1 MDFGWFNWTITGLAI
16 AGILGL
22 SLYCRRYI
30 RDVADFL
37 SAGRVAGRYVIC
49 VGSMEEALG
58 IIALVQMMERNY
70 LCGFAIAFWNI
81 TIVALNMVINLSGWC
96 TYRFR
101 ETRAMSLGQFLEIR
115 YNRVIRIVASVIRAG
130 ADILTEILLP
140 SLAAR
145 FFIYFF
151 DLPFKFQVFGF
162 TVDTYIVIMLF
173 TLSIAL
179 FILCSGG
186 SVALLVADCVQ
197 GLLCYPLF
205 FMIVAFALLTFSW
218 NGQIAPTLLDRVP
231 GESFLNPFEVYNL
244 RNFNIFM
251 IFIGLFSNIMNRAIW
266 LGSGFSTSA
275 KSAHEQK
282 MAGVLGIWRGGFSSL
297 MLTMLGVMMIVM
309 MNHKDFSALAR
320 RTRIQLSQ
328 KVAVELMPQDIQAD
342 FDAAVAAIPEQKQRI
357 GIDAPLSQKR
367 NLDTPY
373 LRAAETAMKRSC
385 DCAVCEAENNHRFQQ
400 FRTFYSQLMFP
411 IAMRNL
417 MPRWLLGML
426 MLLAVM
432 LMISTDCSRIFMIAA
447 GIAQDLVLPFRK
459 KPMETKHQLWMIRAF
474 AVMVAVIFFVGSL
487 FMAQVDYIQLFIVSV
502 GALWTGGAGAM
513 TVFGLY
519 SRFGNTAGAFASLIG
534 GSGFSLATW
543 LISQNW
549 ANHVYPWLNA
559 RGWVPALTRF
569 FEKASA
575 PFHPFVVW
583 KMDPL
588 KFPINAYERL
598 FIALVIS
605 IICYVVASLIAYRK
619 PFNLEKML
627 HRGEYADDK
636 SKVITTKWTLRN
648 TFSKLIG
655 ITPEY
660 SKADRIIA
668 RSVFTYTFIYRFL
681 VCFVLVLI
689 LNTFS
694 RWRPAQWSIYYLIT
708 LIIVPSVIGIIS
720 TVWFSVGG
728 FIDLRKMFHDLAARK
743 RDFSDD
749 GRVDKKE

>member
-1 MDFGWFNWTITGLAI
+1 MDFGWFNWTVTGLAI
-16 AGILGL
+16 VGILGL

-81 TIVALNMVINLSGWC
+81 TIVALNMILNLSGWC
-96 TYRFR
+96 VYRFR

-115 YNRVIRIVASVIRAG
+115 YNRAIRIIASVIRAG

-151 DLPFKFQVFGF
+151 DLPFSFRVCGF
-162 TVDTYIVIMLF
+162 EVSTYVVIMLF

-205 FMIVAFALLTFSW
+205 FMIVAFALFTFSW
-218 NGQIAPTLLDRVP
+218 SGHIAPTLLDRVP
-231 GESFLNPFEVYNL
+231 GESFLNPFDVSHL

-251 IFIGLFSNIMNRAIW
+251 VFIGLFSNIMNRAIW

-275 KSAHEQK
+275 RSAHEQK

-309 MNHKDFSALAR
+309 MNHQDFSAKAR
-320 RTRIQLSQ
+320 KTRIQLSQ
-328 KVAVELMPQDIQAD
+328 KVAVEVMPAELRENFNQEVVNIA
-342 FDAAVAAIPEQKQRI
+342 EQKQHI
-357 GIDAPLSQKR
+357 GASPRLSQKQ

-373 LRAAETAMKRSC
+373 LDVAEAAMKKT
-385 DCAVCEAENNHRFQQ
+385 NGGNHKFQQ

-417 MPRWLLGML
+417 MPKWLLGML

-459 KPMETKHQLWMIRAF
+459 KPMETKHQLWMIRTF
-474 AVMVAVIFFVGSL
+474 AVMVAVIFFFGSL

-534 GSGFSLATW
+534 GSGFSLAGW

-549 ANHVYPWLNA
+549 ANHVYPWLSEK
-559 RGWVPALTRF
+559 GWVPAVSRF
-569 FEKASA
+569 LENASA
-575 PFHPFVVW
+575 PFYPFVDW
-583 KMDPL
+583 KMDAA

-598 FIALVIS
+598 FIALLIS
-605 IICYVVASLIAYRK
+605 IICYVIASLLTYRR
-619 PFNLEKML
+619 PFNLDRML

-636 SKVITTKWTLRN
+636 SRVVKTKWSVKTA
-648 TFSKLIG
+648 FGKLIG
-655 ITPEY
+655 INAEY
-660 SKADRIIA
+660 SKGDRIIA
-668 RSVFTYTFIYRFL
+668 RAVFCYTFIYRFI

-689 LNTFS
+689 VNRFWP
-694 RWRPAQWSIYYLIT
+694 WRPKHWSLYYFIT
-708 LIIVPSVIGIIS
+708 LILIPSIIGIIS
-720 TVWFSVGG
+720 TFWFSIGG
-728 FIDLRKMFHDLAARK
+728 VIDLRRMFHDLAARK
-743 RDFSDD
+743 RDFTDD
-749 GRVDKKE
+749 GRVDKND

>member
-1 MDFGWFNWTITGLAI
+1 MDFGWFNWTLTGLAI

-81 TIVALNMVINLSGWC
+81 TTVALNMVINLSGWC

-101 ETRAMSLGQFLEIR
+101 ETRAMSFGQFLEIR
-115 YNRVIRIVASVIRAG
+115 YNRAIRIVASVIRAG

-151 DLPFKFQVFGF
+151 DLPFKFQIFGCV
-162 TVDTYIVIMLF
+162 VDTYILIMLF

-179 FILCSGG
+179 FIICSGG

-205 FMIVAFALLTFSW
+205 FMIVAFALFTFSW
-218 NGQIAPTLLDRVP
+218 NGEIAPTLLDRVP
-231 GESFLNPFEVYNL
+231 GESFLNPFDIKNL

-251 IFIGLFSNIMNRAIW
+251 VFMGLFSNVMNRAIW

-275 KSAHEQK
+275 RSAHEQK

-309 MNHKDFSALAR
+309 MNHQDFSDKAR
-320 RTRIQLSQ
+320 KTRIQLSE
-328 KVAVELMPQDIQAD
+328 KVAAEIMPTDLRPAFNAGIEN
-342 FDAAVAAIPEQKQRI
+342 IPEHKQRI
-357 GIDAPLSQKR
+357 GIDPALSQKR
-367 NLDTPY
+367 NLDSPY
-373 LRAAETAMKRSC
+373 LDAAGTVLKETG
-385 DCAVCEAENNHRFQQ
+385 EGNHKFQQ
-400 FRTFYSQLMFP
+400 FRTYYSQLMFP
-411 IAMRNL
+411 VAMRNL
-417 MPRWLLGML
+417 LPRWLLGML

-474 AVMVAVIFFVGSL
+474 AVVVAVIFFIGST

-502 GALWTGGAGAM
+502 GALWTGGAGALA
-513 TVFGLY
+513 VFGLY

-534 GSGFSLATW
+534 GSGFSLAGW
-543 LISQNW
+543 LVSQNW
-549 ANHVYPWLNA
+549 ANHVYPWLE
-559 RGWVPALTRF
+559 RHGWVPALTSF
-569 FEKASA
+569 FEHASA

-598 FIALVIS
+598 FIALLIS
-605 IICYVVASLIAYRK
+605 IVCYVVASLIAYRK

-636 SKVITTKWTLRN
+636 SKINTSKWTLRN
-648 TFSKLIG
+648 TFGKLIG

-660 SKADRIIA
+660 SKGDRIIA
-668 RSVFTYTFIYRFL
+668 RSVFAYTFGYRFL
-681 VCFVLVLI
+681 ICFVLVLI
-689 LNTFS
+689 VNAIS
-694 RWRPAQWSIYYLIT
+694 PWKPKQWSVYYLIT
-708 LIIVPSVIGIIS
+708 LIIIPSIIGIIS
-720 TVWFSVGG
+720 TFWFSIGG
-728 FIDLRKMFHDLAARK
+728 FIDLKRMFHDLAARK
-743 RDFSDD
+743 RDFTDD

>member
-1 MDFGWFNWTITGLAI
+1 MDFGWFNWTLTGLAI

-70 LCGFAIAFWNI
+70 TCGFAIAFWNI
-81 TIVALNMVINLSGWC
+81 TIVALNMIINLSGWC

-115 YNRVIRIVASVIRAG
+115 YNRAIRIVASIIRAT

-151 DLPFKFQVFGF
+151 DLPFKFSVFGF
-162 TVDTYIVIMLF
+162 EFNTYVVIMLF

-179 FILCSGG
+179 FIICSGG

-205 FMIVAFALLTFSW
+205 FMIVAFALFTFSW
-218 NGQIAPTLLDRVP
+218 NGHISPTLLDRVP
-231 GESFLNPFEVYNL
+231 GESFLNPFDVYNL

-251 IFIGLFSNIMNRAIW
+251 VFVLVFANVMNRAIW

-282 MAGVLGIWRGGFSSL
+282 MAGVLGIWRGGFSGL

-309 MNHKDFSALAR
+309 MNHQDFSAKAQ

-328 KVAVELMPQDIQAD
+328 KVAVELMPKELRSE
-342 FDAAVAAIPEQKQRI
+342 FNAAIAAIPEQKHEI
-357 GIDAPLSQKR
+357 GKPPLSQKS

-373 LRAAETAMKRSC
+373 LDAAATAFQKTG
-385 DCAVCEAENNHRFQQ
+385 EGNHRFQQ

-447 GIAQDLVLPFRK
+447 GIAQDLVLPFLK
-459 KPMETKHQLWMIRAF
+459 KPMETKHQLWMIRSF
-474 AVMVAVIFFVGSL
+474 AVMVAVIFFCGSL

-534 GSGFSLATW
+534 GSGFSLAGW
-543 LISQNW
+543 LVSHNW
-549 ANHVYPWLNA
+549 ANHVYPWLD
-559 RGWVPALTRF
+559 RKGWVPALTTF
-569 FEKASA
+569 FERVSA
-575 PFHPFVVW
+575 PFHPLVVW
-583 KMDPL
+583 EMNPT

-605 IICYVVASLIAYRK
+605 IICYVAVSLITYRK

-636 SKVITTKWTLRN
+636 SICIKTKWSLR
-648 TFSKLIG
+648 TVFGKLIG

-660 SKADRIIA
+660 SKCDRIIA
-668 RSVFTYTFIYRFL
+668 RGVFTYTFIYRFL
-681 VCFVLVLI
+681 ICFVLVLI
-689 LNTFS
+689 LNTV
-694 RWRPAQWSIYYLIT
+694 PAWKWQVRHWSVYYLIT
-708 LIIVPSVIGIIS
+708 LVVVPSIVGVMS
-720 TVWFSVGG
+720 TFWFSIGG
-728 FIDLRKMFHDLAARK
+728 FIDLKRMFHDLAARK
-743 RDFSDD
+743 RDFTDD
-749 GRVDKKE
+749 GRVDKKD

>member
-1 MDFGWFNWTITGLAI
+1 MDFGWFNWTLTGLAI
-16 AGILGL
+16 VGILGL

-81 TIVALNMVINLSGWC
+81 TVVALNMILNLSGWC

-101 ETRAMSLGQFLEIR
+101 ETRAMSFGQFLEIR
-115 YNRVIRIVASVIRAG
+115 YNRAIRVVASVIRAG

-151 DLPFKFQVFGF
+151 DLPFSFRVCGME
-162 TVDTYIVIMLF
+162 VSTYVVIMLF

-179 FILCSGG
+179 FIICSGG

-205 FMIVAFALLTFSW
+205 FMIVAFALFTFSW
-218 NGQIAPTLLDRVP
+218 NGQISPTLLDRVP
-231 GESFLNPFEVYNL
+231 GESFLNPFDISRL

-251 IFIGLFSNIMNRAIW
+251 IIVFVFSNIMNRAIW

-309 MNHKDFSALAR
+309 MNHRDFSDKAQQ
-320 RTRIQLSQ
+320 TRIQLSQ
-328 KVAVELMPQDIQAD
+328 KIASEIMPQELRAD
-342 FDAAVAAIPEQKQRI
+342 FNARIGQIPEQKQYI
-357 GIDAPLSQKR
+357 GVDPRLSQKQ
-367 NLDTPY
+367 NLETAYLDT
-373 LRAAETAMKRSC
+373 AESEMKQTGNSNY
-385 DCAVCEAENNHRFQQ
+385 EFQK
-400 FRTFYSQLMFP
+400 FRTLYSQLMFP

-417 MPRWLLGML
+417 MPKWLLGML
-426 MLLAVM
+426 MILAVM

-447 GIAQDLVLPFRK
+447 GIAQDLVLPFLK

-474 AVMVAVIFFVGSL
+474 AVLVAVIFFFGSL

-502 GALWTGGAGAM
+502 AALWTGGAGALA
-513 TVFGLY
+513 VFGLY

-534 GSGFSLATW
+534 GSGFSLVTW

-549 ANHVYPWLNA
+549 ADHVYPWLD
-559 RGWVPALTRF
+559 RKGWVPAVGRF
-569 FEKASA
+569 LNNVSA
-575 PFHPFVVW
+575 PFHPFVEW
-583 KMDPL
+583 QMSAT

-598 FIALVIS
+598 FIALLIS
-605 IICYVVASLIAYRK
+605 IVCYVAVSLITYRK

-636 SKVITTKWTLRN
+636 SKVITSKWTLKN

-660 SKADRIIA
+660 TKGDRIIA
-668 RSVFTYTFIYRFL
+668 RSVFCYTFIYRFII
-681 VCFVLVLI
+681 CFVLVLL
-689 LNTFS
+689 LNTVS
-694 RWRPAQWSIYYLIT
+694 PWRPRQWSVYYLIT
-708 LIIVPSVIGIIS
+708 LIIVPTIVGLVSTFWFSIGGII
-720 TVWFSVGG
+720 
-728 FIDLRKMFHDLAARK
+728 DLKQMFHDLAARK
-743 RDFSDD
+743 RDFTDD
-749 GRVDKKE
+749 GRVDKKN

>member
-1 MDFGWFNWTITGLAI
+1 MDFGWFNWTLTIAAI
-16 AGILGL
+16 LGILGL

-101 ETRAMSLGQFLEIR
+101 ETRAMSFGQFLEIR
-115 YNRVIRIVASVIRAG
+115 YNRAIRIIASVIRAG

-140 SLAAR
+140 ALAAR

-151 DLPFKFQVFGF
+151 DLPFSFRILGF
-162 TVDTYIVIMLF
+162 EISTYVIIMLF
-173 TLSIAL
+173 TLSIAI
-179 FILCSGG
+179 FIICSGG

-231 GESFLNPFEVYNL
+231 GESFLNPFDIFHL

-251 IFIGLFSNIMNRAIW
+251 VFVGVFSNIMNRAIW

-275 KSAHEQK
+275 RSAHEQK

-309 MNHKDFSALAR
+309 MNHQSFSAKAQAA
-320 RTRIQLSQ
+320 RIQLSK
-328 KVAVELMPQDIQAD
+328 KVAAEIMPDGLRPG
-342 FDAAVAAIPEQKQRI
+342 FNAAVSDIPEQKQRI
-357 GIDAPLSQKR
+357 GVDPRLSQKQ

-373 LRAAETAMKRSC
+373 LDAAESAFKQTDGS
-385 DCAVCEAENNHRFQQ
+385 NHKFQQ

-411 IAMRNL
+411 VAMRNL

-447 GIAQDLVLPFRK
+447 GIAQDLVLPFLK

-502 GALWTGGAGAM
+502 GALWTGGAGALA
-513 TVFGLY
+513 VFGLY
-519 SRFGNTAGAFASLIG
+519 SRFGNTAGAFAALIG
-534 GSGFSLATW
+534 GSGFSLASW
-543 LISQNW
+543 LVAHNW
-549 ANHVYPWLNA
+549 ADHVYPWLA
-559 RGWVPALTRF
+559 RNGWVPAIGRF
-569 FEKASA
+569 LDSVSS
-575 PFHPFVVW
+575 PFHPVVVW
-583 KMDPL
+583 QMSAT

-605 IICYVVASLIAYRK
+605 IVCYVVASLIAYRQ

-636 SKVITTKWTLRN
+636 SKVITTKWTLHN
-648 TFSKLIG
+648 IFSKLIG
-655 ITPEY
+655 INPEY
-660 SKADRIIA
+660 SKGDRIIA
-668 RSVFTYTFIYRFL
+668 RSVFTYTFVYRFL
-681 VCFVLVLI
+681 ICFVLVLI
-689 LNTFS
+689 VNAVS
-694 RWRPAQWSIYYLIT
+694 PWQPKQWSLYYLIT
-708 LIIVPSVIGIIS
+708 LIVIPSIIGIIS
-720 TVWFSVGG
+720 TFWFSIGG
-728 FIDLRKMFHDLAARK
+728 IIDLKRMFRDLAARK
-743 RDFSDD
+743 RDYTDD
-749 GRVDKKE
+749 GRVDKKQ

>member
-1 MDFGWFNWTITGLAI
+1 MDFGWFNWTLTGLATV
-16 AGILGL
+16 GILAL

-81 TIVALNMVINLSGWC
+81 TTVALNMIINLSGWC

-101 ETRAMSLGQFLEIR
+101 ETRAMSFGQFLEIR
-115 YNRVIRIVASVIRAG
+115 YNRAIRVIASIIRAG

-140 SLAAR
+140 ALAAR

-151 DLPFKFQVFGF
+151 DLPFSFRLFGF
-162 TVDTYIVIMLF
+162 EISTYVVIMLL
-173 TLSIAL
+173 TLSIAI
-179 FILCSGG
+179 FIICSGG

-205 FMIVAFALLTFSW
+205 FMIVVFALVTFSW
-218 NGQIAPTLLDRVP
+218 NGQISPTLLDRVP
-231 GESFLNPFEVYNL
+231 GESFLNPFDISHL

-251 IFIGLFSNIMNRAIW
+251 VFMGLFSNVMNRAIW

-275 KSAHEQK
+275 RSAHEQK
-282 MAGVLGIWRGGFSSL
+282 MAGVLGIWRGGFSGL

-309 MNHKDFSALAR
+309 MNHRDFSKIAR
-320 RTRIQLSQ
+320 DTRVQLSQ
-328 KVAVELMPQDIQAD
+328 KVADEIMPQKLRAD
-342 FDAAVAAIPEQKQRI
+342 FDSAVAALPEHKQRI
-357 GIDAPLSQKR
+357 GVDPALSQQR
-367 NLDTPY
+367 NQETPY
-373 LRAAETAMKRSC
+373 VNAAKSAMEKT
-385 DCAVCEAENNHRFQQ
+385 DNGNHKFQQ

-411 IAMRNL
+411 VAMRHL
-417 MPRWLLGML
+417 LPRWLLGML

-447 GIAQDLVLPFRK
+447 GIAQDLVLPFLR

-474 AVMVAVIFFVGSL
+474 AVLVAVIFFVGSL

-502 GALWTGGAGAM
+502 GALWTGGAGALA
-513 TVFGLY
+513 VFGLY

-534 GSGFSLATW
+534 GSGFSLAGW
-543 LISQNW
+543 LVSQNW
-549 ANHVYPWLNA
+549 ANHVYPWLH
-559 RGWVPALTRF
+559 RHGWIPALTRF
-569 FEKASA
+569 FEAASA
-575 PFHPFVVW
+575 PFHPYVVW

-598 FIALVIS
+598 FIALLIS
-605 IICYVVASLIAYRK
+605 IICYVAASLIAYRE
-619 PFNLEKML
+619 PFNLDKML

-636 SKVITTKWTLRN
+636 SRIANRSWSLKNI
-648 TFSKLIG
+648 FGKLIG

-660 SKADRIIA
+660 SLGDRIIA
-668 RSVFTYTFIYRFL
+668 RSVFVYTFVYRFL
-681 VCFVLVLI
+681 ICFVLVLI
-689 LNTFS
+689 LNRIS
-694 RWRPAQWSIYYLIT
+694 PWRPKQWSTYYLIT
-708 LIIVPSVIGIIS
+708 LIVVPSIIGVVSTFWFSIGGII
-720 TVWFSVGG
+720 
-728 FIDLRKMFHDLAARK
+728 DLKRMFRDLAARK
-743 RDFSDD
+743 RDFTDD
-749 GRVDKKE
+749 GRVDKSK

>member
-16 AGILGL
+16 VGILGL

-58 IIALVQMMERNY
+58 IIALVQLMERNY
-70 LCGFAIAFWNI
+70 TCGFAIAFWNI
-81 TIVALNMVINLSGWC
+81 IIVALNMIINLSGWC
-96 TYRFR
+96 AYRFR

-115 YNRVIRIVASVIRAG
+115 YNRAIRVVASIIRAG

-151 DLPFKFQVFGF
+151 DLPFSFQVFGIQ
-162 TVDTYIVIMLF
+162 VSTYVVIMLF

-179 FILCSGG
+179 FIICSGG

-218 NGQIAPTLLDRVP
+218 NGHISPTLLDRVP
-231 GESFLNPFEVYNL
+231 GESFLNPFDVFNL

-251 IFIGLFSNIMNRAIW
+251 VFVLVFANIMNRAIW

-275 KSAHEQK
+275 RSAHEQK
-282 MAGVLGIWRGGFSSL
+282 MAGVLGIWRGGFSNL

-309 MNHKDFSALAR
+309 MNHKDFSDKAQK
-320 RTRIQLSQ
+320 TRVQLSE
-328 KVAVELMPQDIQAD
+328 KVAVEIMPAKMRGD
-342 FDAAVAAIPEQKQRI
+342 FNRKVEAIPEQKQHI
-357 GIDAPLSQKR
+357 GIDPKLSQKQ

-373 LRAAETAMKRSC
+373 LNIAKAEFGKTG
-385 DCAVCEAENNHRFQQ
+385 DGNHKFQQ

-447 GIAQDLVLPFRK
+447 GIAQDLVLPFLK
-459 KPMETKHQLWMIRAF
+459 KPMETKHQLWMIRIF
-474 AVMVAVIFFVGSL
+474 AVMVAVIFFFGSL
-487 FMAQVDYIQLFIVSV
+487 FMAQVDYIQLFIVAV

-534 GSGFSLATW
+534 GSGFSLAGW

-549 ANHVYPWLNA
+549 ANHVYPWLEGK
-559 RGWVPALTRF
+559 GWVPALTTF
-569 FEKASA
+569 FKRASA
-575 PFHPFVVW
+575 PFNPLVVW
-583 KMDPL
+583 EMNPN

-605 IICYVVASLIAYRK
+605 IVCYVVASLIAYRK

-636 SKVITTKWTLRN
+636 SKTVSYAWSFKTV
-648 TFSKLIG
+648 FSKLIG

-668 RSVFTYTFIYRFL
+668 RGVFTYTFIYRFV
-681 VCFVLVLI
+681 VCFLIVMI
-689 LNTFS
+689 LNLIS
-694 RWRPAQWSIYYLIT
+694 PWKPAAWSVYYLIT
-708 LIIVPSVIGIIS
+708 LIIVPSIVGIVSTFWFSIGGII
-720 TVWFSVGG
+720 
-728 FIDLRKMFHDLAARK
+728 DLKQMFHDLAARK
-743 RDFSDD
+743 RDFTDD
-749 GRVDKKE
+749 GRVEKKD

>member
-1 MDFGWFNWTITGLAI
+1 MDFGWFNWTLTGLAI

-81 TIVALNMVINLSGWC
+81 TIVALNMVLNLSGWC
-96 TYRFR
+96 VYRFR

-115 YNRVIRIVASVIRAG
+115 YNRGIRIIASVIRAG

-151 DLPFKFQVFGF
+151 DLPFSFRVCGF
-162 TVDTYIVIMLF
+162 EVSTYVVIMLF

-205 FMIVAFALLTFSW
+205 FMIVAFALFTFSW
-218 NGQIAPTLLDRVP
+218 NGHIAPTLLDRVP
-231 GESFLNPFEVYNL
+231 GESFLNPFDVSHL

-251 IFIGLFSNIMNRAIW
+251 VFIGLFSNIMNRAIW

-275 KSAHEQK
+275 RSAHEQK

-309 MNHKDFSALAR
+309 MNHKDFSAKAQK
-320 RTRIQLSQ
+320 TRIQLSQ
-328 KVAVELMPQDIQAD
+328 KVAVEVIPAELRQDFNREIVNID
-342 FDAAVAAIPEQKQRI
+342 EQKQYI
-357 GIDAPLSQKR
+357 GISPTLAQKQ

-373 LRAAETAMKRSC
+373 LDVAEAVMKKT
-385 DCAVCEAENNHRFQQ
+385 DGGNHKFQQ

-417 MPRWLLGML
+417 MPKWLLGML

-459 KPMETKHQLWMIRAF
+459 KPMETKHQLWMIRIF
-474 AVMVAVIFFVGSL
+474 AVLVAVIFFVGSL

-534 GSGFSLATW
+534 GSGFSLAGW

-549 ANHVYPWLNA
+549 ANHVYPWLSRN
-559 RGWVPALTRF
+559 GWVPAVSRF
-569 FEKASA
+569 LENISA
-575 PFHPFVVW
+575 PFYPFVDW
-583 KMDPL
+583 KMDAV

-598 FIALVIS
+598 FIALLIS
-605 IICYVVASLIAYRK
+605 IICYVVASLLAYRK
-619 PFNLEKML
+619 PFNLDKML

-648 TFSKLIG
+648 VFSKLIG
-655 ITPEY
+655 INPEY
-660 SKADRIIA
+660 SKGDRIIA
-668 RSVFTYTFIYRFL
+668 RAVFCYTFIYRFII
-681 VCFVLVLI
+681 CFVLVLI
-689 LNTFS
+689 VNQIWP
-694 RWRPAQWSIYYLIT
+694 WRPKHWSMYYFIT
-708 LIIVPSVIGIIS
+708 LILIPSIIGIIS
-720 TVWFSVGG
+720 TFWFSIGG
-728 FIDLRKMFHDLAARK
+728 IIDLKRMFHDLAARK
-743 RDFSDD
+743 RDFTDD
-749 GRVDKKE
+749 GRVDKKD